1 MSDEQSRK
9 LEQFLAVDL
18 PLAIDNLQYQLQDN
32 FFDGRSFSLEQLVLL
47 SLRLDQLKADGMDA
61 FMSIQENSDRI
72 SAGVA
77 EFDVFRMVG

>member
-1 MSDEQSRK
+1 MSDEQSGK

-61 FMSIQENSDRI
+61 FMSIRENGDRI
-72 SAGVA
+72 SAGVS